1 MKHIK
6 VLTEKEGPEMAA
18 EETALDKI
26 GEAID
31 KLTGS
36 KSTP

>member
-6 VLTEKEGPEMAA
+6 VLTEKEGPAMAE

-26 GEAID
+26 GEAFN
-31 KLTGS
+31 KLIGT